1 MFEPW
6 QLGMIDEAGY
16 NGINDGH
23 IEKVA
28 ESLLSTATAMKIR
41 RRRRKTQTLHCWF
54 PSIFPSRSKTAMATV
69 NPLHG

>member
-6 QLGMIDEAGY
+6 QLGMIDAAGY

-28 ESLLSTATAMKIR
+28 ESLLSTGETEIDR
-41 RRRRKTQTLHCWF
+41 STFEHHCRINGIN
-54 PSIFPSRSKTAMATV
+54 PSNFNQSDLDRLQKKL
-69 NPLHG
+69 ND

>member
-28 ESLLSTATAMKIR
+28 HVTER
-41 RRRRKTQTLHCWF
+41 R
-54 PSIFPSRSKTAMATV
+54 
-69 NPLHG
+69 